1 MYWSPQTQIT
11 QRDIQ
16 KIEDTYGSLLDPLQS
31 METIRL
37 IDVEKLIAQRLDK
50 NRKEI
55 YLVDEKTIIYTNR
68 TVITMKNEKTTS

>member
-11 QRDIQ
+11 QRDKQ

-55 YLVDEKTIIYTNR
+55 YLADEKTIIYTNR
-68 TVITMKNEKTTS
+68 AVIKMKNEKSTS